1 MDKETIINMFA
12 AVFLSALKDGKLKKT
27 IRGVALKIF
36 KGIWTAFGS
45 DKDFADVV
53 K

>member
-1 MDKETIINMFA
+1 MDKATIIDMFA
-12 AVFLSALKDGKLKKT
+12 AVFLSGLKDGKLKKT
-27 IRGVALKIF
+27 IRNVSLKIF
-36 KGIWTAFGS
+36 KGIWAAYSG

>member
-1 MDKETIINMFA
+1 MDKTTIIDMFA

-27 IRGVALKIF
+27 IRSVTLKVF
-36 KGIWTAFGS
+36 KGIWAAFGS
-45 DKDFADVV
+45 DQDFKDVV